1 MTDTPSKP
9 LKRVVAKPAVKAV
22 ASKAAKAPAPAKT
35 NKTTSKVAAP
45 VTTKLVA
52 HSKPGKKLKESNAKA
67 TPAKPQKLIRDS
79 FSFPETDYAMIGTL
93 KRRVLT
99 LGSEVKKS
107 ELLRAGL
114 AVLSEMSDDELLQ
127 GLAGIVKL
135 KTGRPAK

>member
-9 LKRVVAKPAVKAV
+9 LTRVVAKPAVKAV
-22 ASKAAKAPAPAKT
+22 ANKAAKAPAPAKT
-35 NKTTSKVAAP
+35 NKTTSKMAAP

-52 HSKPGKKLKESNAKA
+52 HSKPGKELKANRAKE
-67 TPAKPQKLIRDS
+67 TSAKPQKLIRDS

-93 KRRVLT
+93 KKRVLT
-99 LGSEVKKS
+99 LGSEVKKT
-107 ELLRAGL
+107 GL

>member
-9 LKRVVAKPAVKAV
+9 LKRVVAKPVVKAAANKAVK
-22 ASKAAKAPAPAKT
+22 SPAPAKT
-35 NKTTSKVAAP
+35 TKKPTKAAAL
-45 VTTKLVA
+45 VTTKLAVR
-52 HSKPGKKLKESNAKA
+52 SKPGKEVKAGKAKS
-67 TPAKPQKLIRDS
+67 TSAKPQKLIRDS

-93 KRRVLT
+93 KQRVLA
-99 LGSEVKKS
+99 LGTEVKKS

-114 AVLSEMSDDELLQ
+114 AVLSEMPDDELLH